1 MQKISAFCHFL
12 YSKCIKIALINDNSQ
27 CSKNALIYKELKK
40 VCDKYNYEV
49 INFGMKGE
57 NDNPIT
63 YVEEGL
69 IASILLNTGI
79 VDFVVTGC
87 GTGEG
92 AMMALNSFPN
102 VYCGLITDPTS
113 AYLFSQINGGN
124 AVSLAYAYNF
134 GWGSEITLENI
145 FNELFREAVGGG
157 YPKERAESER
167 NNRKKKKKVKGVTTR
182 PLVESLKDID
192 KTLLEHI
199 SKNDT
204 FIEILKQNNKNEYL
218 KILGVK

>member
-1 MQKISAFCHFL
+1 M
-12 YSKCIKIALINDNSQ
+12 KIALINDNSQ
-27 CSKNALIYKELKK
+27 CSKNALIYKALKK

-49 INFGMKGE
+49 INFGMKDE
-57 NDNPIT
+57 TDVPIT

-69 IASILLNTGI
+69 MAAILLNSGV

-145 FNELFREAVGGG
+145 FNELFREPIGGG
-157 YPKERAESER
+157 YPKERAESEK
-167 NNRKKKKKVKGVTTR
+167 NNREILKKVKNVTMK
-182 PLVESLKDID
+182 PLLDSLKEID
-192 KTLLEHI
+192 KTMLEHI

-204 FIEILKQNNKNEYL
+204 LIEILKSADKQEYL
-218 KILGVK
+218 EVLNKH

>member
-1 MQKISAFCHFL
+1 M
-12 YSKCIKIALINDNSQ
+12 KIALINDNSQ
-27 CSKNALIYKELKK
+27 SSKNVLIYKALKS

-49 INFGMKGE
+49 INIGMKDE
-57 NDNPIT
+57 NDKPIT

-69 IASILLNTGI
+69 MAAILLNSGAA
-79 VDFVVTGC
+79 DFVVTGC

-92 AMMALNSFPN
+92 AMLALNSFPN

-145 FNELFREAVGGG
+145 FNELFREPIGGG
-157 YPKERAESER
+157 YPKERAVSER
-167 NNRKKKKKVKGVTTR
+167 NNREILKKVKNVTTR
-182 PLVESLKDID
+182 PLLDSLKDID
-192 KTLLEHI
+192 KELIAHICQNEVFMKSLEEA
-199 SKNDT
+199 SCLDY
-204 FIEILKQNNKNEYL
+204 FEALKR
-218 KILGVK
+218 

>member
-1 MQKISAFCHFL
+1 M
-12 YSKCIKIALINDNSQ
+12 KIALINDNSQ
-27 CSKNALIYKELKK
+27 SSKNALIYKALKS

-49 INFGMKGE
+49 INIGMKDE
-57 NDNPIT
+57 NDKPIT

-69 IASILLNTGI
+69 MAAILLNSGAA
-79 VDFVVTGC
+79 DFVVTGC

-92 AMMALNSFPN
+92 AMLALNSFPN

-145 FNELFREAVGGG
+145 FNELFREPIGDG
-157 YPKERAESER
+157 YPKERAVSER
-167 NNRKKKKKVKGVTTR
+167 NNREILKKVKNVTTR
-182 PLVESLKDID
+182 PLLDSLKDID
-192 KTLLEHI
+192 KELIAHICQNEVFMKSLEEA
-199 SKNDT
+199 SCLDYL
-204 FIEILKQNNKNEYL
+204 EALKR
-218 KILGVK
+218 

>member
-1 MQKISAFCHFL
+1 MMM
-12 YSKCIKIALINDNSQ
+12 KIALINDNSQ
-27 CSKNALIYKELKK
+27 CSKNALIYKALKK

-49 INFGMKGE
+49 INIGMKDE
-57 NDNPIT
+57 NDKQIT

-69 IASILLNTGI
+69 MAAILLNSRA
-79 VDFVVTGC
+79 VDFAVTGC

-145 FNELFREAVGGG
+145 FNELFREPIGGG

-167 NNRKKKKKVKGVTTR
+167 NNREILKKVKNVTTR
-182 PLVESLKDID
+182 PLLDSLNDVDTELIFHICQNEVFMKTLKDASCFD
-192 KTLLEHI
+192 YLEAL
-199 SKNDT
+199 
-204 FIEILKQNNKNEYL
+204 ER
-218 KILGVK
+218 

>member
-1 MQKISAFCHFL
+1 M
-12 YSKCIKIALINDNSQ
+12 KIALINDNSQ
-27 CSKNALIYKELKK
+27 SSKNALIYKALKS

-49 INFGMKGE
+49 INIGMKDE
-57 NDNPIT
+57 NDKPIT

-69 IASILLNTGI
+69 MAAILLNSGAA
-79 VDFVVTGC
+79 DFVVTGC

-92 AMMALNSFPN
+92 AMLALNSFPN

-145 FNELFREAVGGG
+145 FNELFREPIGGG
-157 YPKERAESER
+157 YPKERAVSER
-167 NNRKKKKKVKGVTTR
+167 NNREILKKVKNVTTR
-182 PLVESLKDID
+182 PLLDSLKDID
-192 KTLLEHI
+192 KELIAHICQNGVFMKSLEGA
-199 SKNDT
+199 SCLDYL
-204 FIEILKQNNKNEYL
+204 EALKR
-218 KILGVK
+218 

>member
-1 MQKISAFCHFL
+1 M
-12 YSKCIKIALINDNSQ
+12 KIALINDNSQ
-27 CSKNALIYKELKK
+27 SSKNALIYKALKS

-49 INFGMKGE
+49 INIGMKDE
-57 NDNPIT
+57 NDKPIT

-69 IASILLNTGI
+69 IAAILLNSGA

-92 AMMALNSFPN
+92 AMLALNSFPN

-113 AYLFSQINGGN
+113 AYLFRQINGGN

-145 FNELFREAVGGG
+145 FNELFREPIGGG

-167 NNRKKKKKVKGVTTR
+167 NNRKILKKVKNVTTR
-182 PLVESLKDID
+182 PLLDSLKDID
-192 KTLLEHI
+192 KELIEHI
-199 SKNDT
+199 CQNEVFMKSLEEASCFDYL
-204 FIEILKQNNKNEYL
+204 EVLKR
-218 KILGVK
+218 

>member
-1 MQKISAFCHFL
+1 M
-12 YSKCIKIALINDNSQ
+12 KIALINDNSQ
-27 CSKNALIYKELKK
+27 SSKNALIYKALKS

-49 INFGMKGE
+49 INIGMKDE
-57 NDNPIT
+57 NDKPIT

-69 IASILLNTGI
+69 MAAILLNSGAA
-79 VDFVVTGC
+79 DFVVTGC

-92 AMMALNSFPN
+92 AMLALNSFPN

-145 FNELFREAVGGG
+145 FNELFREQIGGG
-157 YPKERAESER
+157 YPKERAVSER
-167 NNRKKKKKVKGVTTR
+167 NNREILKKVKNATTR
-182 PLVESLKDID
+182 PLLDSLKDID
-192 KTLLEHI
+192 KELIAHICQNEVFMKSLEEA
-199 SKNDT
+199 SCLDYL
-204 FIEILKQNNKNEYL
+204 EALKR
-218 KILGVK
+218 

>member
-1 MQKISAFCHFL
+1 M
-12 YSKCIKIALINDNSQ
+12 KIALINDNSQ
-27 CSKNALIYKELKK
+27 SSKNALIYKALKS

-49 INFGMKGE
+49 INIGMKDE
-57 NDNPIT
+57 NDKPIT

-69 IASILLNTGI
+69 MGAILLNSGAA
-79 VDFVVTGC
+79 DFVVTGC

-92 AMMALNSFPN
+92 AMLALNSFPN

-145 FNELFREAVGGG
+145 FNELFREPIGGG
-157 YPKERAESER
+157 YPKERAVSER
-167 NNRKKKKKVKGVTTR
+167 NNREILKKVKNVTTR
-182 PLVESLKDID
+182 PLLDSLKDID
-192 KTLLEHI
+192 KELIAHICQNEVFMKSLEEA
-199 SKNDT
+199 SGLDYL
-204 FIEILKQNNKNEYL
+204 EALKR
-218 KILGVK
+218 

>member
-1 MQKISAFCHFL
+1 M
-12 YSKCIKIALINDNSQ
+12 KIALINDNSQ
-27 CSKNALIYKELKK
+27 SSKNALIYKALKS

-49 INFGMKGE
+49 INIGMKDE
-57 NDNPIT
+57 NDKPIT

-69 IASILLNTGI
+69 MAAILLNSGAA
-79 VDFVVTGC
+79 DFVVTGC

-92 AMMALNSFPN
+92 AMLVLNSFPN

-145 FNELFREAVGGG
+145 FNELFREPIGGG
-157 YPKERAESER
+157 YPKERAVSER
-167 NNRKKKKKVKGVTTR
+167 NNREILKKVKNATTR
-182 PLVESLKDID
+182 PLLDSLKDID
-192 KTLLEHI
+192 KELIAHICQNEVFMKSLEEA
-199 SKNDT
+199 SCLDYL
-204 FIEILKQNNKNEYL
+204 EALKR
-218 KILGVK
+218 

>member
-1 MQKISAFCHFL
+1 M
-12 YSKCIKIALINDNSQ
+12 KIALINDNSQ
-27 CSKNALIYKELKK
+27 SSKNALIYKALKN

-49 INFGMKGE
+49 INIGMKDE
-57 NDNPIT
+57 NDKPIT

-69 IASILLNTGI
+69 IAAIMLNSGAA
-79 VDFVVTGC
+79 DFVVTGC

-92 AMMALNSFPN
+92 AMLALNSFPN

-145 FNELFREAVGGG
+145 FNELFREPIGGG

-167 NNRKKKKKVKGVTTR
+167 NNREILKKVKNVTTR
-182 PLVESLKDID
+182 PLLDSLKDID
-192 KTLLEHI
+192 KELIEHI
-199 SKNDT
+199 CQNEVFMKSLEEASCFDYL
-204 FIEILKQNNKNEYL
+204 EVLKR
-218 KILGVK
+218 

>member
-1 MQKISAFCHFL
+1 M
-12 YSKCIKIALINDNSQ
+12 KIALINDNSQ
-27 CSKNALIYKELKK
+27 SSKNALIYKALKS

-49 INFGMKGE
+49 INIGMKDE
-57 NDNPIT
+57 NDKPIT

-69 IASILLNTGI
+69 MAAILLNSGAA
-79 VDFVVTGC
+79 DFVVTGC

-92 AMMALNSFPN
+92 AMLALNSFPN

-145 FNELFREAVGGG
+145 FNELFREPIGGG
-157 YPKERAESER
+157 YPKERAVSER
-167 NNRKKKKKVKGVTTR
+167 NNREILKKVKNATTR
-182 PLVESLKDID
+182 PLLDSLKDID
-192 KTLLEHI
+192 KELIEHI
-199 SKNDT
+199 CQNEVFMKSLEEAYCLDYL
-204 FIEILKQNNKNEYL
+204 EALKR
-218 KILGVK
+218 

>member
-1 MQKISAFCHFL
+1 M
-12 YSKCIKIALINDNSQ
+12 KIALINDNSQ
-27 CSKNALIYKELKK
+27 SSKNALIYKALKS

-49 INFGMKGE
+49 INIGMKDE
-57 NDNPIT
+57 NDKPIT

-69 IASILLNTGI
+69 MGAILLNSGAA
-79 VDFVVTGC
+79 DFVVTGC

-92 AMMALNSFPN
+92 AMLALNSFPN

-145 FNELFREAVGGG
+145 FNELFREPIGGG
-157 YPKERAESER
+157 YPKERAVSER
-167 NNRKKKKKVKGVTTR
+167 NNREILKKVKNVTTR
-182 PLVESLKDID
+182 PLLDSLKDID
-192 KTLLEHI
+192 KELIEHI
-199 SKNDT
+199 CQNEVFMKSLEEASCLDYL
-204 FIEILKQNNKNEYL
+204 EALKR
-218 KILGVK
+218 

>member
-1 MQKISAFCHFL
+1 M
-12 YSKCIKIALINDNSQ
+12 KIALINDNSQ
-27 CSKNALIYKELKK
+27 SSKNALIYKALKS

-49 INFGMKGE
+49 INIGMKDK
-57 NDNPIT
+57 NDKPIT

-69 IASILLNTGI
+69 IAAILLNSGAA
-79 VDFVVTGC
+79 DFVVTGC

-92 AMMALNSFPN
+92 AMLALNSFPN

-145 FNELFREAVGGG
+145 FNELFREQIGGG

-167 NNRKKKKKVKGVTTR
+167 NNREILKKVKNVTTR
-182 PLVESLKDID
+182 PLLDSLKDID
-192 KTLLEHI
+192 KELIEHI
-199 SKNDT
+199 CQNEVFMKSLEEASCFDYL
-204 FIEILKQNNKNEYL
+204 EVLKR
-218 KILGVK
+218 

>member
-1 MQKISAFCHFL
+1 MMM
-12 YSKCIKIALINDNSQ
+12 KIALINDNSQ
-27 CSKNALIYKELKK
+27 CSKNALIYKALKK

-49 INFGMKGE
+49 INIGMKDE
-57 NDNPIT
+57 NDKPIT

-69 IASILLNTGI
+69 MAAILLNSGA

-145 FNELFREAVGGG
+145 FNELFREPIGGG

-167 NNRKKKKKVKGVTTR
+167 NNREILKKVKNVTTR
-182 PLVESLKDID
+182 PLLDSLNDVDTELIFHICQNEVFMKTLKDASCFD
-192 KTLLEHI
+192 YLEAL
-199 SKNDT
+199 
-204 FIEILKQNNKNEYL
+204 ER
-218 KILGVK
+218 

>member
-1 MQKISAFCHFL
+1 M
-12 YSKCIKIALINDNSQ
+12 KIALINDNSQ
-27 CSKNALIYKELKK
+27 SSKNALIYKALKS

-49 INFGMKGE
+49 INIGMKDE
-57 NDNPIT
+57 NDKPIT

-69 IASILLNTGI
+69 MAAILLNSGAA
-79 VDFVVTGC
+79 DFVVTGC

-92 AMMALNSFPN
+92 AMLALNSFPN

-145 FNELFREAVGGG
+145 FNELFREPIGGG
-157 YPKERAESER
+157 YPKERAVSER
-167 NNRKKKKKVKGVTTR
+167 NNREILKKVKNVTAR
-182 PLVESLKDID
+182 PLLDSLKDID
-192 KTLLEHI
+192 KELIEHI
-199 SKNDT
+199 CQNEVFMKSLEEASCLDYL
-204 FIEILKQNNKNEYL
+204 EALKR
-218 KILGVK
+218 

>member
-1 MQKISAFCHFL
+1 M
-12 YSKCIKIALINDNSQ
+12 KIALINDNSQ
-27 CSKNALIYKELKK
+27 SSKNALIYKALKS

-49 INFGMKGE
+49 INIGMKDE
-57 NDNPIT
+57 NDKPIT

-69 IASILLNTGI
+69 MGAILLNSGAA
-79 VDFVVTGC
+79 DFVVTGC

-92 AMMALNSFPN
+92 AMLALNSFPN

-145 FNELFREAVGGG
+145 FNELFREPIGGG
-157 YPKERAESER
+157 YPKERAVSER
-167 NNRKKKKKVKGVTTR
+167 NNREILKKVKNVTTR
-182 PLVESLKDID
+182 PLLDSLKDID
-192 KTLLEHI
+192 KELIAHICQNEVFMKSLEEA
-199 SKNDT
+199 SCLDYL
-204 FIEILKQNNKNEYL
+204 EALKR
-218 KILGVK
+218 

>member
-1 MQKISAFCHFL
+1 M
-12 YSKCIKIALINDNSQ
+12 KIALINDNSQ
-27 CSKNALIYKELKK
+27 SSKNALIYKALKS

-49 INFGMKGE
+49 INIGMKDE
-57 NDNPIT
+57 NDKPIT

-69 IASILLNTGI
+69 MAAILLNSGAA
-79 VDFVVTGC
+79 DFVVTGC

-92 AMMALNSFPN
+92 AMLALNSFPN

-145 FNELFREAVGGG
+145 FNELFREPIGGG
-157 YPKERAESER
+157 YPKERAVSER
-167 NNRKKKKKVKGVTTR
+167 NNREILKKVKNVTTR
-182 PLVESLKDID
+182 PLLDSLKDID
-192 KTLLEHI
+192 KELIEHI
-199 SKNDT
+199 CQNEVFMKSLEEASCLDYL
-204 FIEILKQNNKNEYL
+204 EALKR
-218 KILGVK
+218 

>member
-1 MQKISAFCHFL
+1 M
-12 YSKCIKIALINDNSQ
+12 KIALINDNSQ
-27 CSKNALIYKELKK
+27 SSKNALIYKALKS

-49 INFGMKGE
+49 INIGMKDE
-57 NDNPIT
+57 NDKPIT

-69 IASILLNTGI
+69 MAAILLNSGAA
-79 VDFVVTGC
+79 DFVVTGC

-92 AMMALNSFPN
+92 AMLALNSFPN

-145 FNELFREAVGGG
+145 FNELFREPIGGG
-157 YPKERAESER
+157 YPKKRAVSER
-167 NNRKKKKKVKGVTTR
+167 NNREILKKVKNVTAR
-182 PLVESLKDID
+182 PLLDSLKDID
-192 KTLLEHI
+192 KELIEHI
-199 SKNDT
+199 CQNEVFMKSLEEASCLDYL
-204 FIEILKQNNKNEYL
+204 EALKR
-218 KILGVK
+218 

>member
-1 MQKISAFCHFL
+1 MMM
-12 YSKCIKIALINDNSQ
+12 KIALINDNSQ
-27 CSKNALIYKELKK
+27 CSKNALIYKALKK

-49 INFGMKGE
+49 INIGMKDE
-57 NDNPIT
+57 NDKQIT

-69 IASILLNTGI
+69 MAAILLNSRA

-145 FNELFREAVGGG
+145 FNELFREPRGGG

-167 NNRKKKKKVKGVTTR
+167 NNREILKKVKNVTTR
-182 PLVESLKDID
+182 PLLDSLNDVDTELIFHICQNEVFMKTLKDASCFD
-192 KTLLEHI
+192 YLEAL
-199 SKNDT
+199 
-204 FIEILKQNNKNEYL
+204 ER
-218 KILGVK
+218 

>member
-1 MQKISAFCHFL
+1 M
-12 YSKCIKIALINDNSQ
+12 KIALINDNSQ
-27 CSKNALIYKELKK
+27 ASKNALIYKALKK

-49 INFGMKGE
+49 INIGMKDE
-57 NDNPIT
+57 NDKSIT

-69 IASILLNTGI
+69 MAAILLNSEA

-87 GTGEG
+87 GTGQG
-92 AMMALNSFPN
+92 AMLALNSFPN

-145 FNELFREAVGGG
+145 FNELFREKIDGG

-167 NNRKKKKKVKGVTTR
+167 NNR
-182 PLVESLKDID
+182 
-192 KTLLEHI
+192 
-199 SKNDT
+199 
-204 FIEILKQNNKNEYL
+204 EILKVVKNITTKPLLESLREIDKSLIQHICQNEEFINTLKKVSNFKYL
-218 KILGVK
+218 EALK

>member
-1 MQKISAFCHFL
+1 M
-12 YSKCIKIALINDNSQ
+12 KIALINDNSQ
-27 CSKNALIYKELKK
+27 SSKNALIYKALKN
-40 VCDKYNYEV
+40 VCDKYNYEA
-49 INFGMKGE
+49 INIGMKDE
-57 NDNPIT
+57 NDKPIT

-69 IASILLNTGI
+69 IAAILLNSGAA
-79 VDFVVTGC
+79 DFVVTGC

-92 AMMALNSFPN
+92 AMLALNSFPN

-145 FNELFREAVGGG
+145 FNELFREPIGGG

-167 NNRKKKKKVKGVTTR
+167 NNREILKKVKNVTTR
-182 PLVESLKDID
+182 PLLDSLKDIN
-192 KTLLEHI
+192 KELIEHI
-199 SKNDT
+199 CQNEVFMKSLEEASCFDYL
-204 FIEILKQNNKNEYL
+204 EVLKR
-218 KILGVK
+218 

>member
-1 MQKISAFCHFL
+1 M
-12 YSKCIKIALINDNSQ
+12 KIALINDNSQ
-27 CSKNALIYKELKK
+27 CSKNALIYKALKK

-63 YVEEGL
+63 YVEEG
-69 IASILLNTGI
+69 IMSSILLNSGV

-145 FNELFREAVGGG
+145 FNELFREPIGGG

-167 NNRKKKKKVKGVTTR
+167 NNREILKKVKNVTTR
-182 PLVESLKDID
+182 PLLDSLNDVDTELIFHICQNEVFMKTLKDASCFD
-192 KTLLEHI
+192 YLEAL
-199 SKNDT
+199 
-204 FIEILKQNNKNEYL
+204 ER
-218 KILGVK
+218 

>member
-1 MQKISAFCHFL
+1 M
-12 YSKCIKIALINDNSQ
+12 KIALINDNSQ
-27 CSKNALIYKELKK
+27 ASKNALICKALKK
-40 VCDKYNYEV
+40 VGDKYGYEV
-49 INFGMKGE
+49 INIGMKDE

-69 IASILLNTGI
+69 MAAILLNSGA

-92 AMMALNSFPN
+92 AMLALNSFPN

-124 AVSLAYAYNF
+124 AVSLAFAYNF
-134 GWGSEITLENI
+134 GWGSELTLENI
-145 FNELFREAVGGG
+145 FNELFREKIGGG

-167 NNRKKKKKVKGVTTR
+167 NNREILKKVKNITTK
-182 PLVESLKDID
+182 PLLESLKEID
-192 KTLLEHI
+192 KSLIQHI
-199 SKNDT
+199 CQNEE
-204 FIEILKQNNKNEYL
+204 FINTLKQASNLEYL
-218 KILGVK
+218 EALK